1 MVFNIG
7 IGVTQHGFRVLDSAI
22 IVSILL
28 QCELTLMLLFTFVSV
43 LRYEETPSGLKPY
56 RQKDGALLAIEYRLT
71 DEELVREGVAQ
82 VNIRLTW
89 KDTITNLN
97 LSDIVDEQIFG
108 TPS

>member
-1 MVFNIG
+1 MRLA
-7 IGVTQHGFRVLDSAI
+7 Q
-22 IVSILL
+22 VSILL
-28 QCELTLMLLFTFVSV
+28 RCELTLLLLFTFV
-43 LRYEETPSGLKPY
+43 RYEETPSGLKPY
-56 RQKDGALLAIEYRLT
+56 RQKDGALLAIEYRLA

-89 KDTITNLN
+89 KDTITDLN